1 MITQKIQGEV
11 SSAIHNTI
19 RTGDKTHL
27 VGFDWVQLEQLNE
40 LPEVWVRDI
49 IAGLISALENTYS
62 KLPPAL
68 LMQKAWDEWIVLRQF
83 ANDHSQQDN

>member
-1 MITQKIQGEV
+1 MITQKTQREV
-11 SSAIHNTI
+11 SSAVHKTI

-49 IAGLISALENTYS
+49 IAALITELEDQHP
-62 KLPPAL
+62 KLTPAL
-68 LMQKAWDEWIVLRQF
+68 LMQKAWDEWIILRQF
-83 ANDHSQQDN
+83 ANDNALQDN

>member
-1 MITQKIQGEV
+1 MITQKTQREV
-11 SSAIHNTI
+11 SSAIHKTI

-27 VGFDWVQLEQLNE
+27 VGFDWIHIEELNE

-49 IAGLISALENTYS
+49 IAGLISALEDTYP

-83 ANDHSQQDN
+83 ANEHAQQD

>member
-11 SSAIHNTI
+11 SSAIHKTI

-49 IAGLISALENTYS
+49 IAGLISALEDAYP

-83 ANDHSQQDN
+83 ANDHAQQDN